1 MNPSDVY
8 FTDLRT
14 RPGVSLP
21 DKLENLVRRAGI
33 EKIDWHD
40 KFAVI
45 KIHFG
50 ELGNMAYIR
59 PGYADRMVR
68 ILEGLGAKVFLS
80 DSNTLYKGSRS
91 NAVDHIR
98 TAAYN
103 GFNAIQVGAPVVI
116 ADGIKGT
123 DYVEMPVAGGER
135 CTSARIGRAIA
146 DADIIVSLTH
156 FKGHEQT
163 GFGGTLKNIGMGA
176 ASVGGKMFLHSS
188 SKPRVNADACRG
200 CGMCAANC
208 AHDAIALS
216 GKKAVIDYDSCVGCG
231 QCIATCIFGAVGY
244 KQDHDTVALNEKIAE
259 YTKAVVD
266 GKPQFHVSL
275 VMNVSPECDC
285 WGHNDAAIAPDLG
298 MLASFDPV
306 ALDQACADLVMAAP
320 RLDHG
325 NAVEDALAG
334 KAGHG
339 REAGVHVCDH
349 GHDVFKLVH
358 PDTDWPSGLA
368 HGEKIG
374 LGTRGYTLIK
384 V

>member
-8 FTDLRT
+8 YTDLRT

-59 PGYADRMVR
+59 PGYVDRLVR
-68 ILEGLGAKVFLS
+68 VIGSLGAKVYLS
-80 DSNTLYKGSRS
+80 DANTLYKGSRS
-91 NAVDHIR
+91 NAVDHIH

-103 GFNAIQVGAPVVI
+103 GFNAIQVDAPVII
-116 ADGIKGT
+116 ADGVKGT
-123 DYVEMPVAGGER
+123 DYVEMPVNGGVR

-146 DADIIVSLTH
+146 DADIVVSLTH
-156 FKGHEQT
+156 FK
-163 GFGGTLKNIGMGA
+163 
-176 ASVGGKMFLHSS
+176 
-188 SKPRVNADACRG
+188 
-200 CGMCAANC
+200 
-208 AHDAIALS
+208 
-216 GKKAVIDYDSCVGCG
+216 
-231 QCIATCIFGAVGY
+231 
-244 KQDHDTVALNEKIAE
+244 
-259 YTKAVVD
+259 
-266 GKPQFHVSL
+266 
-275 VMNVSPECDC
+275 
-285 WGHNDAAIAPDLG
+285 
-298 MLASFDPV
+298 
-306 ALDQACADLVMAAP
+306 
-320 RLDHG
+320 
-325 NAVEDALAG
+325 
-334 KAGHG
+334 GHG

-374 LGTRGYTLIK
+374 IGTRGYTLIK